1 MAAAA
6 LALARAARAQLQALQ
21 PTVEQQQAEIDRV
34 QLRASECGM
43 VEKTAGKS
51 GVAGMIQ
58 RGWKKWITSPLGAQ
72 AAARVEAG
80 EAPTLADMKAFQ
92 THKYLHRETHSSV
105 GRQGCGDSVGSL
117 QIPYMLGKFV
127 FPLMGY
133 KGWTGLSLAEAKAK
147 NQPLAVLASANTGRR

>member
-1 MAAAA
+1 
-6 LALARAARAQLQALQ
+6 
-21 PTVEQQQAEIDRV
+21 
-34 QLRASECGM
+34 M

-51 GVAGMIQ
+51 GVAGMMQ
-58 RGWKKWITSPLGAQ
+58 RAWKKWITSPLGGE

-105 GRQGCGDSVGSL
+105 GRQGCGDSVGML

-133 KGWTGLSLAEAKAK
+133 KGWTGLSLAEAKRPK
-147 NQPLAVLASANTGRR
+147 TSHWLLASAITGRR